1 LETEGEI
8 GELIDLPWLRKICCE
23 KRGEKKRGAI
33 SDARREFAREN

>member
-23 KRGEKKRGAI
+23 KKRGAI
-33 SDARREFAREN
+33 SDVRREFEREN